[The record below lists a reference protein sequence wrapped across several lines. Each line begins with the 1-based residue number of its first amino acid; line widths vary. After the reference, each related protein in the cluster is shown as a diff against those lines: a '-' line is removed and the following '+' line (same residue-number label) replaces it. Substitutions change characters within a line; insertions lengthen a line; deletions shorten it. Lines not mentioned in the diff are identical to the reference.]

1 MKTKNNHRRLICH
14 TRTAKQVFSLSF
26 SLSAF
31 VAGVISPAYAATSI
45 QTSSFWTGLMAFL
58 NDLMTVLTIAC
69 PVVGGLAALVFTLR
83 RSMADEQDGKMWQ
96 KRITTAIICGVAG
109 CLISGIIALIAG
121 YFTPA
126 EG

>member
-1 MKTKNNHRRLICH
+1 MNTKTKHRRLSCH
-14 TRTAKQVFSLSF
+14 TRTASQVLSLSF

-31 VAGVISPAYAATSI
+31 VAGMVSPAYASSI
-45 QTSSFWTGLMAFL
+45 QTSTFWTGLMAFL

-69 PVVGGLAALVFTLR
+69 PVVGGVAALVFTIR

-109 CLISGIIALIAG
+109 CLISGIIALITG

-126 EG
+126 DAA